1 MPNFNPLVLR
11 GRDGSGGIAPLV
23 ASAFQSTRPARARR
37 VQSVADNARPDFNP
51 LALRGRDGRS
61 LCNAQARQISIHSP
75 CAGETANSSKS
86 HLQKLSIL
94 YNLLLPDFRKN
105 GFREKKALC
114 RRAKRTNI
122 ECDPRGNQMRTGS
135 SRQRMHDAPAGWAGM
150 HHDLR
155 APLQRRLSG
164 ALARTSWRFAH
175 FSKNRELVA
184 KPFSSRRI
192 PGEF

>member
-11 GRDGSGGIAPLV
+11 GRDVNPHPSLKIMMH
-23 ASAFQSTRPARARR
+23 
-37 VQSVADNARPDFNP
+37 FNP
-51 LALRGRDGRS
+51 LALRGRDGCRA
-61 LCNAQARQISIHSP
+61 LRTTPGRISIHSP

-122 ECDPRGNQMRTGS
+122 ECEPRGNQM
-135 SRQRMHDAPAGWAGM
+135 
-150 HHDLR
+150 
-155 APLQRRLSG
+155 
-164 ALARTSWRFAH
+164 
-175 FSKNRELVA
+175 
-184 KPFSSRRI
+184 
-192 PGEF
+192 